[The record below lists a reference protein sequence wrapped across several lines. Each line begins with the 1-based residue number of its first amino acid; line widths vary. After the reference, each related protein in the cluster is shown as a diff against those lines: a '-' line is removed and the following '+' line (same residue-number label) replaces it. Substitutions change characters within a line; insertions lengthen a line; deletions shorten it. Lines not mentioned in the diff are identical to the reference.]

1 MRVIVPSELCRQS
14 KLQGVSA
21 KRRLKNGVWHRRP
34 TIDGVAGAR
43 PPKVR
48 SIKSLRQRH
57 LIDNQIAALFNV
69 MDFNPQILT

>member
-21 KRRLKNGVWHRRP
+21 KRRLKMASGTDALP
-34 TIDGVAGAR
+34 LTGSQELA